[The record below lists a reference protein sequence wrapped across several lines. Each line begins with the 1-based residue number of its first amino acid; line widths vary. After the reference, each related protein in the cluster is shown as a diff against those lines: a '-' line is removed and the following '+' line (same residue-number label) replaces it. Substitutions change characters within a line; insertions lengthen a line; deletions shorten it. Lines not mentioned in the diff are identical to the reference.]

1 MGKKYTVIR
10 YKSWTM
16 KEPKCT
22 IDDFWDWLFDTY
34 GIVPISLP
42 IRDWDKYYK
51 EWKEEIK
58 YGQKIHSNQI

>member
-1 MGKKYTVIR
+1 
-10 YKSWTM
+10 M
-16 KEPKCT
+16 KEPKWT

-58 YGQKIHSNQI
+58 YGPEIHSNQI